1 MTKTLSYDVN
11 KRPTAWSFVSGK
23 IASLESELLP
33 RSFFE
38 ALLKASDRA
47 DARTALGKSGYRVL
61 FPDDKSLDS
70 VSAILEQKARDVR
83 AEIFKLCP
91 PHPLE
96 NFFGIP
102 SRFRTFRTLFNQA
115 CKQTNPQ
122 AGELDALFPVFA
134 VEEAYAG
141 GLREHRD
148 MLLRKNTP
156 QAATPLER
164 SLYLDSAACSLMRA
178 VAEYVPE
185 KLVREYMTDRAL
197 LTAWSGIFRLRWNG
211 VPPEMIRSWFV
222 FGQSTELASGILARE
237 QEPKADISGRLSV
250 RSSVVI
256 EGLDMNRIRT
266 DIDSASSD
274 ALRETVLACRLVP
287 FGAERVLSYLVA
299 NEAEMVNLEL
309 CLSAVANGIDR
320 DVTLSRLRR
329 EYA

>member
-1 MTKTLSYDVN
+1 MPKTLSYSVS
-11 KRPTAWSFVSGK
+11 KQPEAWSFVSGK
-23 IASLESELLP
+23 IAALESELLP

-38 ALLKASDRA
+38 AVLKSQARA
-47 DARTALGKSGYRVL
+47 DARASLGKSGYRVL
-61 FPDDKSLDS
+61 FPDDRSLDNA
-70 VSAILEQKARDVR
+70 SAILGQKAKEVR
-83 AEIFKLCP
+83 AELFALCP

-96 NFFGIP
+96 NFFGIA

-115 CKQTNPQ
+115 CKQANPQ

-134 VEEAYAG
+134 VEEAYAD

-156 QAATPLER
+156 QAAAPLER

-178 VAEYVPE
+178 VAEFVPE
-185 KLVREYMTDRAL
+185 RLVREYMTDRAL

-211 VPPEMIRSWFV
+211 VPAEMIRNWFV
-222 FGQSTELASGILARE
+222 FGKSTELAGGVIARE
-237 QEPKADISGRLSV
+237 QEPKAEISGRLSV

-256 EGLDMNRIRT
+256 ESLDMNRIRT
-266 DIDSASSD
+266 DIDSAASD

-320 DVTLSRLRR
+320 EVTLSRLRR